1 MVMILLSLLVL
12 LNLRVLDMGL
22 ASLRRVL
29 LLFLLRL
36 ALLLEWLLLDLPL
49 IDLVE
54 NALPPLVV
62 CLLLPWSHGAC
73 R

>member
-1 MVMILLSLLVL
+1 MVMILLLLLAL

-29 LLFLLRL
+29 LPFLLRL

-49 IDLVE
+49 IDLVG